1 MCQVL
6 KLSKKE
12 VSTIE
17 TKDAILGLRN
27 RLNMSQDEFAEKLFV
42 TRQAVSRW
50 ENGDTIPNTDTL
62 KLIAKTFNISVDQL
76 LGYPAGLCQSCG
88 MVLEHDS
95 DKGTEQDR
103 SKSEEF
109 CAFCYQQGK
118 FTQDITMEEIIE
130 LNLQAL
136 DEWNKAAG
144 LQLTEQEARIQLRQ
158 FLPTLKRWRAVST
171 SENI

>member
-1 MCQVL
+1 M
-6 KLSKKE
+6 
-12 VSTIE
+12 E
-17 TKDAILGLRN
+17 TKDAILELRK
-27 RLNMSQDEFAEKLFV
+27 RLDMSQDEFAAKLFV

-62 KLIAKTFNISVDQL
+62 KLIAKTFNMSVDQL

-88 MVLEHDS
+88 MALEHDS
-95 DKGTEQDR
+95 DKGTEQDG

-130 LNLQAL
+130 LNLRDL
-136 DEWNKAAG
+136 DEWNKVAG
-144 LQLTEQEARIQLRQ
+144 LQLTEQEARIQLRE
-158 FLPTLKRWRAVST
+158 FLPTLKRWRVVPALEDV
-171 SENI
+171 